1 MKPRHFN
8 LLVTSAKVLFWI
20 SLIPVCVSL
29 FPVVHYLT
37 TLLPATNA
45 IPPHSLTDY
54 VSLFVFALWVYS
66 ESAFIFILA
75 ILLLTAIL
83 TAVIAII
90 LEVPSW
96 IRLILIL
103 STLLF
108 SIPFL
113 WATLLPLIGA
123 PIMLLLSANILFYR
137 TKSKSPFHS

>member
-1 MKPRHFN
+1 MKPRPFTF
-8 LLVTSAKVLFWI
+8 LVNTAKVLFWI

-29 FPVVHYLT
+29 FPFVHYLT
-37 TLLPATNA
+37 TLLPVTNA

-54 VSLFVFALWVYS
+54 VLLFVFALWVYS

-75 ILLLTAIL
+75 IPLTAIL
-83 TAVIAII
+83 TTVIAII
-90 LEVPSW
+90 LEVPAW
-96 IRLILIL
+96 IRLSLIL

-113 WATLLPLIGA
+113 WATILPLIGA

-137 TKSKSPFHS
+137 TKSKSPTPH